1 MTPSELRDCLRQYLP
16 EQDVLPVC
24 ELFVEFLR
32 SNEVNRKEVRHTDI
46 KEVHEILT
54 CEMIQKMK
62 YQPAPETFKP
72 DIYKHGPNSE
82 GTLLYMVEPDE
93 IDCNDRNF
101 SDADPGL

>member
-16 EQDVLPVC
+16 EQDVLPVYN
-24 ELFVEFLR
+24 LFVEFLR

-62 YQPAPETFKP
+62 YEQGLERSIHNESDF
-72 DIYKHGPNSE
+72 DY
-82 GTLLYMVEPDE
+82 
-93 IDCNDRNF
+93 F